1 MLEKDTNWFIA
12 SVVGISKVSY
22 AVVILTFLV
31 RDTTFMHPTFL
42 GNEK

>member
-1 MLEKDTNWFIA
+1 
-12 SVVGISKVSY
+12 
-22 AVVILTFLV
+22 LV